1 MHPECA
7 PGCCVFARPGPG
19 SALINTA
26 NVSYGP
32 AAAAMLIPVGTLFA
46 RAQWGDIATWVGGIA
61 TAAAL
66 ILTYWLLRITLR
78 EQRRLQTEQRQAQAR
93 LVSAWASQIERTADG
108 PRYSVTVTLKNNS
121 DEPIYGLRAAVGP
134 GWSAR
139 DRSYT
144 ELDLVYVMPP
154 KSHKDEEVSIQLH
167 RHPADAAESLPV
179 ESLPVELIFS
189 DTAGRF
195 WHRDRNGELTQ
206 IIDERPPSGGKHFFK
221 ATPGAR

>member
-1 MHPECA
+1 VRPRVLRLRPAGARLSPDQHRERRLC
-7 PGCCVFARPGPG
+7 PGCACHA
-19 SALINTA
+19 
-26 NVSYGP
+26 Y
-32 AAAAMLIPVGTLFA
+32 PVGTIIDK
-46 RAQWGDIATWVGGIA
+46 AQWGDVATWVGGIA
-61 TAAAL
+61 TAVAL

-93 LVSAWASQIERTADG
+93 LVSAWSSQIQRAADG

-134 GWSAR
+134 GWSAS

-167 RHPADAAESLPV
+167 RQPADAA

-206 IIDERPPSGGKHFFK
+206 ITDERPPSGGKHFFK
-221 ATPGAR
+221 ATPGAT